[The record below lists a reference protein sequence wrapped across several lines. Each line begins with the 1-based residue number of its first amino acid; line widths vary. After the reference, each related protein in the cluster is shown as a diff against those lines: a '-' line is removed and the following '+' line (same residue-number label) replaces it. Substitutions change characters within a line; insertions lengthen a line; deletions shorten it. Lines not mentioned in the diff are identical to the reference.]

1 MATTKDSNKLTIY
14 KGGDED
20 YAFIPLDI
28 SENTHYNFTNSIIYN
43 DGSTYIKNITSDS
56 ELYKLVKDKL
66 LDASAPAIRD
76 KQEDPKNPTIS
87 INDGTYNINGYLAN
101 KMLTHIIKLYYI
113 ENFKYTL
120 DVSQYTAGD
129 DENTNVVKR
138 GNTYMF
144 TIIPELTTDVSV
156 LEASQSEDPNKK
168 YDIKF
173 SVDRNQTLTLTRIG
187 ATNNYILGGTLVIK
201 YDQSDNS
208 IKGDY
213 GTISTITNNNNTY
226 TFLIYLGSVYQQ
238 CTIQKIDGYN
248 TLSNLWDGKININ
261 LDETTITY
269 TNLKPGT
276 TTSCELHMKI
286 SKDVPIFSKHGS
298 RLNLYVAQGSDGM
311 DNSSLYKFK
320 INNIFI
326 PNKATVKAYFLQ
338 STLGYYKT
346 WVKTVNMVM
355 NLNDLFIEY
364 KVSGIFIIITDDDN
378 DEYISDH
385 TIISNKT
392 YYADPNQLLPNNINI
407 FKQGSTDHNIIFTS
421 PINNGNLELDGPPIF
436 LYDENN
442 KQTKIDQ
449 CETDNNIF
457 KDEEKYF
464 KYNSGNEFTVS
475 IDHKKNIIN
484 LNKYKHLMYEYI
496 NIPPYHYCDTQLTNA
511 DLSAYEG
518 ETKTFNVVYEVWS
531 RKKSDVTIINAPAKN
546 SNDDL
551 VLMDNSPSYELNNG
565 IDTNESET
573 VGGSTVGGSTVNQKI
588 EYTDTVTMYKLYSF
602 KLSKTDSTTGVYEYT
617 FTD

>member
-28 SENTHYNFTNSIIYN
+28 SENTHYDFTNSIIYN

-87 INDGTYNINGYLAN
+87 INDGTYNINGYLDN

-120 DVSQYTAGD
+120 DVSQYNAGD
-129 DENTNVVKR
+129 DENINVVKR

-144 TIIPELTTDVSV
+144 TIIPKLTTDVSV

-248 TLSNLWDGKININ
+248 TLSNLWEGKININ
-261 LDETTITY
+261 LDETAITY

-311 DNSSLYKFK
+311 DDSSLYKFK

-326 PNKATVKAYFLQ
+326 PNKATVKAYFIQ
-338 STLGYYKT
+338 STLGYYGT
-346 WVKTVNMVM
+346 WTRTVTMVM
-355 NLNDLFIEY
+355 NPNDLVQQQ
-364 KVSGIFIIITDDDN
+364 KVSGIFIIITDDNNYESIPD
-378 DEYISDH
+378 YA
-385 TIISNKT
+385 IISNKT
-392 YYADPNQLLPNNINI
+392 YYGDPNQQFNDI
-407 FKQGSTDHNIIFTS
+407 FKQGSTDHNKIFTS
-421 PINNGNLELDGPPIF
+421 PINNGNPKLDGPPIF

-457 KDEEKYF
+457 NDEEKYF
-464 KYNSGNEFTVS
+464 KYNSGKEFTVS
-475 IDHKKNIIN
+475 IGHEKNIIN

-496 NIPPYHYCDTQLTNA
+496 NIPPNHYCDTQLTNA

-518 ETKTFNVVYEVWS
+518 ESKTFNVVYEVWT
-531 RKKSDVTIINAPAKN
+531 RT
-546 SNDDL
+546 
-551 VLMDNSPSYELNNG
+551 E
-565 IDTNESET
+565 
-573 VGGSTVGGSTVNQKI
+573 GGSTIDSVNQKNK
-588 EYTDTVTMYKLYSF
+588 YTDKVTMYKLYSF

>member
-1 MATTKDSNKLTIY
+1 MATTKDSNKLTIIY
-14 KGGDED
+14 KGEQED

-28 SENTHYNFTNSIIYN
+28 SENTHYDFTNSIIRN

-76 KQEDPKNPTIS
+76 KQEDPKKPTIS
-87 INDGTYNINGYLAN
+87 INDGTYNINEYLTN

-120 DVSQYTAGD
+120 DVSQYNAGD
-129 DENTNVVKR
+129 DENINVVKR

-173 SVDRNQTLTLTRIG
+173 SVDRNQTLTLTRID

-226 TFLIYLGSVYQQ
+226 TFLIYLGSAYQQ

-248 TLSNLWDGKININ
+248 TLSNLWEGKININ
-261 LDETTITY
+261 LDETAITY

-311 DNSSLYKFK
+311 DDSSLYKFK

-326 PNKATVKAYFLQ
+326 PNKATVKAYFIQ
-338 STLGYYKT
+338 STLGYYGT
-346 WVKTVNMVM
+346 WERTVTMVM
-355 NLNDLFIEY
+355 NPNDLVQQQ

-378 DEYISDH
+378 YESIPDY

-392 YYADPNQLLPNNINI
+392 YYGEPNQQFNDI
-407 FKQGSTDHNIIFTS
+407 FKQGSTDHNKIFTS
-421 PINNGNLELDGPPIF
+421 PINNGNPKLDGPPIF

-457 KDEEKYF
+457 NDEEKYF
-464 KYNSGNEFTVS
+464 KYNSGKEFTVS
-475 IDHKKNIIN
+475 IDHEKNIIN

-496 NIPPYHYCDTQLTNA
+496 NIPPDHYCDTQLTNA

-518 ETKTFNVVYEVWS
+518 ETKTFNVVYEVWT
-531 RKKSDVTIINAPAKN
+531 RT
-546 SNDDL
+546 
-551 VLMDNSPSYELNNG
+551 E
-565 IDTNESET
+565 
-573 VGGSTVGGSTVNQKI
+573 GGSTIDSVNQKNK
-588 EYTDTVTMYKLYSF
+588 YTDKVTMYKLYSF

>member
-14 KGGDED
+14 KGEDED
-20 YAFIPLDI
+20 YAFIPLTFTED
-28 SENTHYNFTNSIIYN
+28 SSYKFTNSIIYN

-101 KMLTHIIKLYYI
+101 KMQTHIIKLYYI

-129 DENTNVVKR
+129 NENTNVVKR

-156 LEASQSEDPNKK
+156 LEASQSEDLNKK

-248 TLSNLWDGKININ
+248 TLSNLWEGKININ

-311 DNSSLYKFK
+311 VNSSLYKFK

-326 PNKATVKAYFLQ
+326 SNKATVKAYFLQ

-392 YYADPNQLLPNNINI
+392 YYGEPINNINI
-407 FKQGSTDHNIIFTS
+407 FKQGSTNHNIIFTS
-421 PINNGNLELDGPPIF
+421 PINNENPELDGPPIF

-449 CETDNNIF
+449 YETDNNIF
-457 KDEEKYF
+457 NDEEKYF

-496 NIPPYHYCDTQLTNA
+496 NIKPDHYCDTQLTNA

-531 RKKSDVTIINAPAKN
+531 RKTSLVGTAKK

-551 VLMDNSPSYELNNG
+551 VLMDNRPSYELNNR
-565 IDTNESET
+565 IDTNEWET
-573 VGGSTVGGSTVNQKI
+573 GTGSTVVNQKN
-588 EYTDTVTMYKLYSF
+588 EYTETVTMYKLYSF

-617 FTD
+617 FTN

>member
-14 KGGDED
+14 KVEDEE
-20 YAFIPLDI
+20 YAFIPLTFTED
-28 SENTHYNFTNSIIYN
+28 SSYKFTNSIIYN

-66 LDASAPAIRD
+66 LDTSAPAIRD

-87 INDGTYNINGYLAN
+87 INDGTYNINGYLDN

-120 DVSQYTAGD
+120 DVSQYNAGD
-129 DENTNVVKR
+129 DENINVVKR

-226 TFLIYLGSVYQQ
+226 TFLIYLGSAYQQ

-248 TLSNLWDGKININ
+248 TLSNLWEGKININ

-298 RLNLYVAQGSDGM
+298 LLNLYVAQGSDGM
-311 DNSSLYKFK
+311 DDSSLYKFK

-326 PNKATVKAYFLQ
+326 SNKATVKAYFLQ
-338 STLGYYKT
+338 STLGYYGT
-346 WVKTVNMVM
+346 WVRTVNMVM
-355 NLNDLFIEY
+355 NPNDVFQQQ

-378 DEYISDH
+378 YESIPDY

-392 YYADPNQLLPNNINI
+392 YYGDSNQQFNNI

-421 PINNGNLELDGPPIF
+421 PINNGNPELDGPPIF

-449 CETDNNIF
+449 YETDNNIF
-457 KDEEKYF
+457 NDEEKYF
-464 KYNSGNEFTVS
+464 KYNSGKEFTVS

-496 NIPPYHYCDTQLTNA
+496 NIPPNHYCDTQLTNA

-518 ETKTFNVVYEVWS
+518 ETKTFNVVYEVWT
-531 RKKSDVTIINAPAKN
+531 REKSLLYTINAPAKN

-551 VLMDNSPSYELNNG
+551 VLMDNRPSYELNNG
-565 IDTNESET
+565 IDTNDWGTE
-573 VGGSTVGGSTVNQKI
+573 GGSTIDSVNQKNK
-588 EYTDTVTMYKLYSF
+588 YTDKVTMYKLYSF

-617 FTD
+617 FTN

>member
-1 MATTKDSNKLTIY
+1 MATTKDSNKLTTIY

-28 SENTHYNFTNSIIYN
+28 SENTHYDFTNSIIYN
-43 DGSTYIKNITSDS
+43 DGSTYIKNIISDS

-87 INDGTYNINGYLAN
+87 INDGTYNINGYLDN

-120 DVSQYTAGD
+120 DVSQYNAGD
-129 DENTNVVKR
+129 DENINVVKR

-173 SVDRNQTLTLTRIG
+173 SVDRNQTLTLTRID

-226 TFLIYLGSVYQQ
+226 TFLIYLGSAYQQ

-248 TLSNLWDGKININ
+248 TLSNLWEGKININ
-261 LDETTITY
+261 LDETAIKY

-311 DNSSLYKFK
+311 DDSSLYKFK

-326 PNKATVKAYFLQ
+326 PNKATVKAYFIQ
-338 STLGYYKT
+338 STLGYYGT
-346 WVKTVNMVM
+346 WVRTVTMVM
-355 NLNDLFIEY
+355 NPNDLVQQQ

-378 DEYISDH
+378 YESIPDY

-392 YYADPNQLLPNNINI
+392 YYGDPNQQFNDI
-407 FKQGSTDHNIIFTS
+407 FKQGSTDHNKIFTS
-421 PINNGNLELDGPPIF
+421 PINNGNPELDGPPIF

-457 KDEEKYF
+457 NDEEKYF
-464 KYNSGNEFTVS
+464 KYNSGKEFTVS
-475 IDHKKNIIN
+475 KDHKKNIIN

-496 NIPPYHYCDTQLTNA
+496 NIPPDHYCDTQLTNA

-518 ETKTFNVVYEVWS
+518 ETKTFNVVYEVWT
-531 RKKSDVTIINAPAKN
+531 RT
-546 SNDDL
+546 
-551 VLMDNSPSYELNNG
+551 E
-565 IDTNESET
+565 
-573 VGGSTVGGSTVNQKI
+573 GGSTIDSVNQKNKYI
-588 EYTDTVTMYKLYSF
+588 DTVTMYKLYSF

>member
-1 MATTKDSNKLTIY
+1 MATTNDSNKLIIY
-14 KGGDED
+14 KGKQED
-20 YAFIPLDI
+20 YAFIPLDV
-28 SENTHYNFTNSIIYN
+28 SEGTYYDFTNSIIYN

-87 INDGTYNINGYLAN
+87 INDGTYNINGYLDN

-120 DVSQYTAGD
+120 DVSQYNAGD
-129 DENTNVVKR
+129 DENINVVKR

-173 SVDRNQTLTLTRIG
+173 SVDRNQTLTLTRID

-226 TFLIYLGSVYQQ
+226 TFLIYLGSAYQQ

-248 TLSNLWDGKININ
+248 TLSNLWEGKININ
-261 LDETTITY
+261 LDETAITY

-311 DNSSLYKFK
+311 DDSSLYKFK

-338 STLGYYKT
+338 STLGYYGT
-346 WVKTVNMVM
+346 WVRTVTMVM
-355 NLNDLFIEY
+355 NPNDLVQQQ
-364 KVSGIFIIITDDDN
+364 KVSGIFIIITDDNNYESIPD
-378 DEYISDH
+378 YA
-385 TIISNKT
+385 IISNKT
-392 YYADPNQLLPNNINI
+392 YYGDPNQQFNDI

-421 PINNGNLELDGPPIF
+421 PINNGNPKLDGPPIF

-457 KDEEKYF
+457 NDEEKYF
-464 KYNSGNEFTVS
+464 KYNSGKEFTVS
-475 IDHKKNIIN
+475 IDHEKNIIN

-496 NIPPYHYCDTQLTNA
+496 NIPPNHYCDTQLTNA

-518 ETKTFNVVYEVWS
+518 ETKTFNVVYEVWT
-531 RKKSDVTIINAPAKN
+531 RT
-546 SNDDL
+546 
-551 VLMDNSPSYELNNG
+551 E
-565 IDTNESET
+565 
-573 VGGSTVGGSTVNQKI
+573 GGSTIDSVNQKNK
-588 EYTDTVTMYKLYSF
+588 YTDKVTMYKLYSF

>member
-1 MATTKDSNKLTIY
+1 METTKDSNTITIY
-14 KGGDED
+14 KGENED
-20 YAFIPLDI
+20 YAFIPLDV
-28 SENTHYNFTNSIIYN
+28 SEGTYYDFTNGIIYN
-43 DGSTYIKNITSDS
+43 DGNTYIKNITPDS

-76 KQEDPKNPTIS
+76 KQEDSKNPTIS
-87 INDGTYNINGYLAN
+87 INDGAYNINGYLAN

-156 LEASQSEDPNKK
+156 LEASQSEDLNKK

-173 SVDRNQTLTLTRIG
+173 SVDRNQTLTLTRKG

-248 TLSNLWDGKININ
+248 TLSNLWEGKININ
-261 LDETTITY
+261 LDETAITY

-346 WVKTVNMVM
+346 WAKTVNMVM
-355 NLNDLFIEY
+355 NLNDLFIQY
-364 KVSGIFIIITDDDN
+364 KVSGIFIIITDN

-392 YYADPNQLLPNNINI
+392 YYADPNQLLPDNINI
-407 FKQGSTDHNIIFTS
+407 FKQGSTKHNIIFTS
-421 PINNGNLELDGPPIF
+421 PINNGNPELDGPPIF

-475 IDHKKNIIN
+475 IDHEKNIIN

-496 NIPPYHYCDTQLTNA
+496 NIPPDHYCNKQLTNA
-511 DLSAYEG
+511 DLSVYEG

-531 RKKSDVTIINAPAKN
+531 REKSHVTPAKN

-551 VLMDNSPSYELNNG
+551 VLMANRPSYELNNG
-565 IDTNESET
+565 IDTNES
-573 VGGSTVGGSTVNQKI
+573 GTVGGSTVNEKNK
-588 EYTDTVTMYKLYSF
+588 YTDTVTMYKLYSF

>member
-14 KGGDED
+14 KVEDEE
-20 YAFIPLDI
+20 YAFIPLTFTED
-28 SENTHYNFTNSIIYN
+28 SSYKFTNSIIYN

-66 LDASAPAIRD
+66 LDTSAPAIRD

-87 INDGTYNINGYLAN
+87 INDGTYNINEYLAN

-120 DVSQYTAGD
+120 DVSQYNAGD
-129 DENTNVVKR
+129 DENINVVKR

-226 TFLIYLGSVYQQ
+226 TFLIYLGSAYQQ

-248 TLSNLWDGKININ
+248 TLSNLWEGKININ
-261 LDETTITY
+261 LDETAITY

-311 DNSSLYKFK
+311 DDSSLYKFK

-326 PNKATVKAYFLQ
+326 SNKATVKAYFLQ
-338 STLGYYKT
+338 STLGYYGT
-346 WVKTVNMVM
+346 WVRTVTMVM
-355 NLNDLFIEY
+355 NPNDLVQQQ

-378 DEYISDH
+378 YESIPDY

-392 YYADPNQLLPNNINI
+392 YYGDSNQQFNNI

-421 PINNGNLELDGPPIF
+421 PINNGNPELDGPPIF

-449 CETDNNIF
+449 YETDNNIF
-457 KDEEKYF
+457 NDEEKYF
-464 KYNSGNEFTVS
+464 KYNSGKEFTVS

-496 NIPPYHYCDTQLTNA
+496 NIPPNHYCDTQLTNA

-518 ETKTFNVVYEVWS
+518 ETKTFNVVYEVWT
-531 RKKSDVTIINAPAKN
+531 REKSLLYTMNAPEKN

-551 VLMDNSPSYELNNG
+551 VLMDNRPSYELNNG
-565 IDTNESET
+565 IDTNDWGTE
-573 VGGSTVGGSTVNQKI
+573 GGSTIDSVNQKNK
-588 EYTDTVTMYKLYSF
+588 YTDKVTMYKLYSF

-617 FTD
+617 FTN

>member
-14 KGGDED
+14 KGEDED
-20 YAFIPLDI
+20 YAFIPLDV
-28 SENTHYNFTNSIIYN
+28 SESTYYDFTNSIIQN
-43 DGSTYIKNITSDS
+43 DASVYMKNIKQDSD
-56 ELYKLVKDKL
+56 LYNLINSSIINV
-66 LDASAPAIRD
+66 SPIRD
-76 KQEDPKNPTIS
+76 DTDPTIS

-120 DVSQYTAGD
+120 DVSQYTVGD

-144 TIIPELTTDVSV
+144 TIIPKLTTDVSV
-156 LEASQSEDPNKK
+156 LEASQSEDLNKK

-248 TLSNLWDGKININ
+248 TLSNLWEGKININ

-392 YYADPNQLLPNNINI
+392 YYGEPINNINI

-421 PINNGNLELDGPPIF
+421 PINNENPELDGPPIF

-449 CETDNNIF
+449 YETDNNIF
-457 KDEEKYF
+457 NDEEKYF
-464 KYNSGNEFTVS
+464 KYNSGKEFTVS

-496 NIPPYHYCDTQLTNA
+496 NIKPDHYCDTQLTNA

-531 RKKSDVTIINAPAKN
+531 RKTSLVSTINAPAKN

-551 VLMDNSPSYELNNG
+551 VLMDNRPSYELNNRT
-565 IDTNESET
+565 DTNEWET
-573 VGGSTVGGSTVNQKI
+573 GTGSIVTGGGTIVNQKN

-617 FTD
+617 FTN

>member
-14 KGGDED
+14 KGGNED

-28 SENTHYNFTNSIIYN
+28 SENTYYDFTNSIIYN

-87 INDGTYNINGYLAN
+87 INDGTYNINGYLDN

-120 DVSQYTAGD
+120 DVSQYNAGD
-129 DENTNVVKR
+129 DENINVVKR

-248 TLSNLWDGKININ
+248 TLSNLWEGKININ
-261 LDETTITY
+261 LDETAITY

-311 DNSSLYKFK
+311 DDSSLYKFK

-326 PNKATVKAYFLQ
+326 PNKATVKAYFIQ
-338 STLGYYKT
+338 STLGYYGT
-346 WVKTVNMVM
+346 WARTVTMVM
-355 NLNDLFIEY
+355 NPNDLVQQQ
-364 KVSGIFIIITDDDN
+364 KVSGIFIIITDDNNYESIPD
-378 DEYISDH
+378 Y

-392 YYADPNQLLPNNINI
+392 YYGDPNQQFNDI
-407 FKQGSTDHNIIFTS
+407 FKQGSTDHNSIFTS
-421 PINNGNLELDGPPIF
+421 PINNGNPERDGPPIF

-442 KQTKIDQ
+442 KQTKIDS

-457 KDEEKYF
+457 NDEEKYF
-464 KYNSGNEFTVS
+464 KYNSGKEFTVS
-475 IDHKKNIIN
+475 IGHEKNIIN

-496 NIPPYHYCDTQLTNA
+496 NIPPNHYCDMQLTNA

-518 ETKTFNVVYEVWS
+518 ETKTFNVVYEVWT
-531 RKKSDVTIINAPAKN
+531 RT
-546 SNDDL
+546 
-551 VLMDNSPSYELNNG
+551 E
-565 IDTNESET
+565 
-573 VGGSTVGGSTVNQKI
+573 GGSTIDSVNQKNK
-588 EYTDTVTMYKLYSF
+588 YTDKVTMYKLYSF

>member
-1 MATTKDSNKLTIY
+1 MATTKDSNKLTTIY

-28 SENTHYNFTNSIIYN
+28 SENTHYDFTNSIIYN

-76 KQEDPKNPTIS
+76 KQEYPKNHTIS
-87 INDGTYNINGYLAN
+87 INDGTYNINGYLDN

-173 SVDRNQTLTLTRIG
+173 SVDRNQTLTLTRID

-226 TFLIYLGSVYQQ
+226 TFLIYLGSAYQQ

-248 TLSNLWDGKININ
+248 TLSNLWEGKININ
-261 LDETTITY
+261 LDETAITY

-311 DNSSLYKFK
+311 DDSSLYKFK

-326 PNKATVKAYFLQ
+326 PNKATVKAYFIQ
-338 STLGYYKT
+338 STLGYYET
-346 WVKTVNMVM
+346 WARTVTMVM
-355 NLNDLFIEY
+355 NPNDLVQQQ
-364 KVSGIFIIITDDDN
+364 KVSGIFIIITDDNNYESIPD
-378 DEYISDH
+378 YA
-385 TIISNKT
+385 IISNKT
-392 YYADPNQLLPNNINI
+392 YYGDPNQQFNDI
-407 FKQGSTDHNIIFTS
+407 FKQGSTDHNKIFTS
-421 PINNGNLELDGPPIF
+421 PINNGNPKLDGPPIF

-457 KDEEKYF
+457 NDEEKYF
-464 KYNSGNEFTVS
+464 KYNSGKEFTVS
-475 IDHKKNIIN
+475 IDHEKNIIN

-496 NIPPYHYCDTQLTNA
+496 NIPPEHYCDTQLTNA

-518 ETKTFNVVYEVWS
+518 ETKTFNVVYEVWT
-531 RKKSDVTIINAPAKN
+531 RT
-546 SNDDL
+546 
-551 VLMDNSPSYELNNG
+551 E
-565 IDTNESET
+565 
-573 VGGSTVGGSTVNQKI
+573 GGSTIDSVNQKNK
-588 EYTDTVTMYKLYSF
+588 YTDKVTMYKLYSF

>member
-14 KGGDED
+14 EGENED
-20 YAFIPLDI
+20 YAFIPLDV
-28 SENTHYNFTNSIIYN
+28 SEDTHYVFTNSIIQN
-43 DGSTYIKNITSDS
+43 DASVYMKNIKQDSD
-56 ELYKLVKDKL
+56 LYNLINSSIINVL
-66 LDASAPAIRD
+66 PIRD
-76 KQEDPKNPTIS
+76 ATIS
-87 INDGTYNINGYLAN
+87 INYGTYNIDGYLAN

-173 SVDRNQTLTLTRIG
+173 SVDRNQTLTLTRID

-226 TFLIYLGSVYQQ
+226 TFLIYLGSAYQQ

-248 TLSNLWDGKININ
+248 TLSNLWEGKININ
-261 LDETTITY
+261 LDETAITY

-311 DNSSLYKFK
+311 DDSSLYKFK

-338 STLGYYKT
+338 STLGYYGT
-346 WVKTVNMVM
+346 WARTVTMVM
-355 NLNDLFIEY
+355 NPNDLVQQQ
-364 KVSGIFIIITDDDN
+364 KVSGIFIIITDDNNYESIPD
-378 DEYISDH
+378 YI
-385 TIISNKT
+385 IISNKT
-392 YYADPNQLLPNNINI
+392 YYGEPNQQFNNI

-421 PINNGNLELDGPPIF
+421 PINNGNPELDGPPIF

-449 CETDNNIF
+449 HETDNNIF
-457 KDEEKYF
+457 NDEEKYF
-464 KYNSGNEFTVS
+464 KYNSGKEFTAS
-475 IDHKKNIIN
+475 IDHEKNIIN

-496 NIPPYHYCDTQLTNA
+496 NIPPNHYCDTQLTNA

-518 ETKTFNVVYEVWS
+518 ETKTFNVVYEVWT
-531 RKKSDVTIINAPAKN
+531 RT
-546 SNDDL
+546 
-551 VLMDNSPSYELNNG
+551 E
-565 IDTNESET
+565 
-573 VGGSTVGGSTVNQKI
+573 GGSTIDSVNQKNK
-588 EYTDTVTMYKLYSF
+588 YTDKVTMYKLYSF

>member
-1 MATTKDSNKLTIY
+1 MATTKDSNKLTIIY
-14 KGGDED
+14 KGEQED

-28 SENTHYNFTNSIIYN
+28 SENTHYDFTNSIIRN
-43 DGSTYIKNITSDS
+43 DGSTYITNITSDS

-76 KQEDPKNPTIS
+76 KQKDPKNPTIS
-87 INDGTYNINGYLAN
+87 INSGTYNINGYLDN

-120 DVSQYTAGD
+120 DVSQYNAGD
-129 DENTNVVKR
+129 DENINVVKR

-226 TFLIYLGSVYQQ
+226 TFLIYLGSAYQQ

-248 TLSNLWDGKININ
+248 TLSNLWEGKININ
-261 LDETTITY
+261 LDETAITY

-311 DNSSLYKFK
+311 DDSSLYKFK

-346 WVKTVNMVM
+346 WVRTVTMVM
-355 NLNDLFIEY
+355 NPNDLVQQQ

-378 DEYISDH
+378 YESIPDY

-392 YYADPNQLLPNNINI
+392 YYGDPNQQFNDI
-407 FKQGSTDHNIIFTS
+407 FKQGSTDHNKIFTS
-421 PINNGNLELDGPPIF
+421 PINNGNPERDGPPIF

-457 KDEEKYF
+457 NDEEKYF
-464 KYNSGNEFTVS
+464 KYNSGKEFTVS
-475 IDHKKNIIN
+475 IDHEKNIIN

-496 NIPPYHYCDTQLTNA
+496 NIPPNHYCDTQLTNA

-518 ETKTFNVVYEVWS
+518 ETKTFNVVYEVWT
-531 RKKSDVTIINAPAKN
+531 RT
-546 SNDDL
+546 
-551 VLMDNSPSYELNNG
+551 E
-565 IDTNESET
+565 
-573 VGGSTVGGSTVNQKI
+573 GGSTIDSVNQKNK
-588 EYTDTVTMYKLYSF
+588 YTDKVTMYKLYSF

>member
-1 MATTKDSNKLTIY
+1 MATTKDSNKLTTIY

-28 SENTHYNFTNSIIYN
+28 SENTHYDFTNSIIYN
-43 DGSTYIKNITSDS
+43 DGSTYIKNIISDS

-87 INDGTYNINGYLAN
+87 INDGTYNINGYLDN

-120 DVSQYTAGD
+120 DVSQYNAGD
-129 DENTNVVKR
+129 DENINVVKR

-173 SVDRNQTLTLTRIG
+173 SVDRNQTLTLTRID

-226 TFLIYLGSVYQQ
+226 TFLIYLGSAYQQ

-248 TLSNLWDGKININ
+248 TLSNLWEGKININ
-261 LDETTITY
+261 LDETSIKY

-311 DNSSLYKFK
+311 DDSSLYKFK

-326 PNKATVKAYFLQ
+326 PNKATVKAYFIQ
-338 STLGYYKT
+338 STLGYYGT
-346 WVKTVNMVM
+346 WARTVTMVM
-355 NLNDLFIEY
+355 NPNDLVQQQ

-378 DEYISDH
+378 YESIPDS

-392 YYADPNQLLPNNINI
+392 YYGDPNQQFNDI
-407 FKQGSTDHNIIFTS
+407 FKQGSTDHNKIFTS
-421 PINNGNLELDGPPIF
+421 PINNGNPELDGPPIF

-457 KDEEKYF
+457 NDEEKYF
-464 KYNSGNEFTVS
+464 KYNSGKEFTVS
-475 IDHKKNIIN
+475 IDHEKNIIN

-496 NIPPYHYCDTQLTNA
+496 NIPPDHYCDTQLTNA

-518 ETKTFNVVYEVWS
+518 ETKTFNVVYEVWT
-531 RKKSDVTIINAPAKN
+531 RT
-546 SNDDL
+546 
-551 VLMDNSPSYELNNG
+551 E
-565 IDTNESET
+565 
-573 VGGSTVGGSTVNQKI
+573 GGSTIDSVNQKNK
-588 EYTDTVTMYKLYSF
+588 YTDIVTMYKLYSF

>member
-1 MATTKDSNKLTIY
+1 METTKDSNTITIY
-14 KGGDED
+14 KGENED
-20 YAFIPLDI
+20 YAFIPLDV
-28 SENTHYNFTNSIIYN
+28 SEGTYYDFTNSIIYN
-43 DGSTYIKNITSDS
+43 DGNTYIKNITSDS

-173 SVDRNQTLTLTRIG
+173 SVDRNQTLTLTRKG

-248 TLSNLWDGKININ
+248 TLSNLWEGKININ
-261 LDETTITY
+261 LDETSITY

-338 STLGYYKT
+338 STLEYYKT
-346 WVKTVNMVM
+346 WEKTVNMVM
-355 NLNDLFIEY
+355 NLNDPFIQY
-364 KVSGIFIIITDDDN
+364 KVSGIFIIITDN

-392 YYADPNQLLPNNINI
+392 YYADPNQLLPDNINI
-407 FKQGSTDHNIIFTS
+407 FKQGSTKHNIIFTS
-421 PINNGNLELDGPPIF
+421 PINNGNPELDGPPIF

-475 IDHKKNIIN
+475 IDHEKNIIN

-496 NIPPYHYCDTQLTNA
+496 NIPPDHYCNKQLTNA
-511 DLSAYEG
+511 DLSVYEG

-531 RKKSDVTIINAPAKN
+531 RKKSHVTPAKN

-551 VLMDNSPSYELNNG
+551 VLMANRPSYELNNG
-565 IDTNESET
+565 IDTNES
-573 VGGSTVGGSTVNQKI
+573 GTVGGSTVNEKNK
-588 EYTDTVTMYKLYSF
+588 YTDTVTMYKLYSF

>member
-1 MATTKDSNKLTIY
+1 MATTKDSNKLTTIY
-14 KGGDED
+14 KVEGEE

-28 SENTHYNFTNSIIYN
+28 SENTHYDFTNSIIRN

-76 KQEDPKNPTIS
+76 KQEGPKNPTIS
-87 INDGTYNINGYLAN
+87 INDGTYNINGYLDN

-120 DVSQYTAGD
+120 DVSQYNAGD
-129 DENTNVVKR
+129 DENINVVKR

-226 TFLIYLGSVYQQ
+226 TFLIYLGSAYQQ

-248 TLSNLWDGKININ
+248 TLSNLWEGKININ
-261 LDETTITY
+261 LDETAITY

-311 DNSSLYKFK
+311 DDSSLYKFK

-326 PNKATVKAYFLQ
+326 PNKATVKAYFIQ
-338 STLGYYKT
+338 STLGYYGT
-346 WVKTVNMVM
+346 WARTVTMVM
-355 NLNDLFIEY
+355 NPNDLVQQQ

-378 DEYISDH
+378 YESIPDY

-392 YYADPNQLLPNNINI
+392 YYGEPNQQFNNI
-407 FKQGSTDHNIIFTS
+407 FKQDSTDHNIIFTS
-421 PINNGNLELDGPPIF
+421 PINNGNPELDGPPIF

-449 CETDNNIF
+449 YETDNNIF
-457 KDEEKYF
+457 NDEEKYF
-464 KYNSGNEFTVS
+464 KYNSGKEFTVS

-484 LNKYKHLMYEYI
+484 LNKYKHLMYKYI
-496 NIPPYHYCDTQLTNA
+496 NIPPDHYCDTQLTNA

-518 ETKTFNVVYEVWS
+518 ETKTFNVVYEVWT
-531 RKKSDVTIINAPAKN
+531 RTD
-546 SNDDL
+546 
-551 VLMDNSPSYELNNG
+551 
-565 IDTNESET
+565 
-573 VGGSTVGGSTVNQKI
+573 GGSTIDSVNQKNK
-588 EYTDTVTMYKLYSF
+588 YTDKVTMYKLYSF

>member
-28 SENTHYNFTNSIIYN
+28 SENTHYDFTNSIIYN

-56 ELYKLVKDKL
+56 ELYKLIKDKL

-226 TFLIYLGSVYQQ
+226 TFLIYLGSAYQQ

-248 TLSNLWDGKININ
+248 TLSNLWEGKININ
-261 LDETTITY
+261 LDETAITY

-311 DNSSLYKFK
+311 VNSSLYKFK

-346 WVKTVNMVM
+346 WEKTVNMVM

-364 KVSGIFIIITDDDN
+364 KVSGIFIIITDN

-421 PINNGNLELDGPPIF
+421 PINNGNPERDGPPIF

-449 CETDNNIF
+449 YETDNNIF

-464 KYNSGNEFTVS
+464 KYNSGQEFTVS
-475 IDHKKNIIN
+475 IDHEKNIIN

-496 NIPPYHYCDTQLTNA
+496 NIKPDHYCGKQLTNA

-551 VLMDNSPSYELNNG
+551 VLMDNRPSYELNNG
-565 IDTNESET
+565 IDTNEPGT
-573 VGGSTVGGSTVNQKI
+573 VGGTTVNQKY

>member
-1 MATTKDSNKLTIY
+1 MATTKDSNKLTIIY
-14 KGGDED
+14 KGGNED

-28 SENTHYNFTNSIIYN
+28 SENTHYDFTNSIIYN
-43 DGSTYIKNITSDS
+43 DGSTYIKNIISDS

-76 KQEDPKNPTIS
+76 KQEDPKNHTIS
-87 INDGTYNINGYLAN
+87 INDGTYNINGYLDN

-120 DVSQYTAGD
+120 DVSQYNAGD
-129 DENTNVVKR
+129 DENINVVKR

-173 SVDRNQTLTLTRIG
+173 SVDRNQTLTLTRID

-226 TFLIYLGSVYQQ
+226 TFLIYLGSAYQQ

-248 TLSNLWDGKININ
+248 TLSNLWEGKININ
-261 LDETTITY
+261 LDETAIKY

-311 DNSSLYKFK
+311 DDSSLYKFK

-326 PNKATVKAYFLQ
+326 PNKATVKAYFIQ
-338 STLGYYKT
+338 STLGYYGT
-346 WVKTVNMVM
+346 WVRTVTMVM
-355 NLNDLFIEY
+355 NPNDLVQQQ

-378 DEYISDH
+378 YESIPDY

-392 YYADPNQLLPNNINI
+392 YYGDPNQQFNDI
-407 FKQGSTDHNIIFTS
+407 FKQGSTDHNKIFTS

-457 KDEEKYF
+457 NDEEKYF
-464 KYNSGNEFTVS
+464 KYNSGKEFTVS
-475 IDHKKNIIN
+475 KDHKKNIIN

-496 NIPPYHYCDTQLTNA
+496 NIPPDHYCDTQLTNA

-518 ETKTFNVVYEVWS
+518 ETKTFNVVYEVWT
-531 RKKSDVTIINAPAKN
+531 RT
-546 SNDDL
+546 
-551 VLMDNSPSYELNNG
+551 E
-565 IDTNESET
+565 
-573 VGGSTVGGSTVNQKI
+573 GGSTIDSVNKKNK
-588 EYTDTVTMYKLYSF
+588 YTDKVTMYKLYSF

>member
-14 KGGDED
+14 KGEDED
-20 YAFIPLDI
+20 YAFIPLTFTED
-28 SENTHYNFTNSIIYN
+28 SSYKFTNSIIYN

-144 TIIPELTTDVSV
+144 TIIPKLTTDVSV

-248 TLSNLWDGKININ
+248 TLSNLWEGKININ

-364 KVSGIFIIITDDDN
+364 KVSGIFIIITDN

-407 FKQGSTDHNIIFTS
+407 FKQGSTDHNSIFTS
-421 PINNGNLELDGPPIF
+421 PINNGNPELDGPPIF

-496 NIPPYHYCDTQLTNA
+496 NIKPDHYCDKQLTNA

-551 VLMDNSPSYELNNG
+551 VLMANRPSYELNNG

-573 VGGSTVGGSTVNQKI
+573 VGGSTVGGSTVNEKY

>member
-1 MATTKDSNKLTIY
+1 MATTKDSNTLTIY

-28 SENTHYNFTNSIIYN
+28 SENTHYDFTNSIIYN

-129 DENTNVVKR
+129 DENTNVIKR

-144 TIIPELTTDVSV
+144 TIIPKLTTDVSV

-173 SVDRNQTLTLTRIG
+173 SVDRNQTLTLTRKD

-226 TFLIYLGSVYQQ
+226 TFLIYLGSAYQQ

-261 LDETTITY
+261 LDETDITY

-346 WVKTVNMVM
+346 WAKTVNMVM
-355 NLNDLFIEY
+355 NLNDLFIQY

-378 DEYISDH
+378 KEYISDH

-392 YYADPNQLLPNNINI
+392 YYRDPNQQFDNINI

-421 PINNGNLELDGPPIF
+421 PINNENPELDGPPIF

-449 CETDNNIF
+449 HETDNNIF
-457 KDEEKYF
+457 NDEEKYF

-475 IDHKKNIIN
+475 KDHEKNIIN

-496 NIPPYHYCDTQLTNA
+496 NIPPDHYCDTQLTNA
-511 DLSAYEG
+511 DLRAYEG

-531 RKKSDVTIINAPAKN
+531 RKKSLVNNINAPAKN

-551 VLMDNSPSYELNNG
+551 VLMANRPSYELNNK
-565 IDTNESET
+565 IDTDEWET
-573 VGGSTVGGSTVNQKI
+573 EGGTTVEGSTTVTQKY

-617 FTD
+617 FTN

>member
-28 SENTHYNFTNSIIYN
+28 SENTHYDFTNSIIYN

-87 INDGTYNINGYLAN
+87 INDGTYNINEYLDN

-173 SVDRNQTLTLTRIG
+173 SVDRNQTLTLTRID

-226 TFLIYLGSVYQQ
+226 TFLIYLGSAYQQ

-248 TLSNLWDGKININ
+248 TLSNLWEGKININ
-261 LDETTITY
+261 LDETAITY

-311 DNSSLYKFK
+311 DDSSLYKFK

-326 PNKATVKAYFLQ
+326 PNKATVKAYFIQ
-338 STLGYYKT
+338 STLGYYGT
-346 WVKTVNMVM
+346 WVRTVTMVM
-355 NLNDLFIEY
+355 NPNDLVQQQ

-378 DEYISDH
+378 YESIPDY

-392 YYADPNQLLPNNINI
+392 YYGDPNQQFNDI

-421 PINNGNLELDGPPIF
+421 PINNGNPKLDGPPIF

-449 CETDNNIF
+449 YKTDNNIF
-457 KDEEKYF
+457 NDEEKYF
-464 KYNSGNEFTVS
+464 KYNSGKEFTVS
-475 IDHKKNIIN
+475 IDHEKNIIN

-496 NIPPYHYCDTQLTNA
+496 NIPPNHYCDTQLTNA

-518 ETKTFNVVYEVWS
+518 ETKTFNVVYEVWT
-531 RKKSDVTIINAPAKN
+531 RT
-546 SNDDL
+546 
-551 VLMDNSPSYELNNG
+551 E
-565 IDTNESET
+565 
-573 VGGSTVGGSTVNQKI
+573 GGSTIDSVNQKI
-588 EYTDTVTMYKLYSF
+588 KYTDTVTMYKLYSF

>member
-28 SENTHYNFTNSIIYN
+28 SENTHYDFTNSIIYN

-101 KMLTHIIKLYYI
+101 KILTHIIKLYYI

-129 DENTNVVKR
+129 DENTNVIKR

-248 TLSNLWDGKININ
+248 TLSNLWEGKININ

-311 DNSSLYKFK
+311 VNSSLYKFK

-326 PNKATVKAYFLQ
+326 PNKATVKVYFLQ

-355 NLNDLFIEY
+355 NLNDLFIQY
-364 KVSGIFIIITDDDN
+364 KVSGIFIIITDN

-392 YYADPNQLLPNNINI
+392 YYGEPINNINI
-407 FKQGSTDHNIIFTS
+407 FKQGSTVHNSIFTS
-421 PINNGNLELDGPPIF
+421 PINNENPELDGPPIF

-449 CETDNNIF
+449 YDTDNNIF

-496 NIPPYHYCDTQLTNA
+496 NIIPDHYCDTQLTNA

-531 RKKSDVTIINAPAKN
+531 RKRSHVNIINAPAKN

-551 VLMDNSPSYELNNG
+551 VLMANRPSYELNNI
-565 IDTNESET
+565 IDTNESGT
-573 VGGSTVGGSTVNQKI
+573 VEGSTTVTQKY

-617 FTD
+617 FTN

>member
-1 MATTKDSNKLTIY
+1 MATTKDSNKLTIIY
-14 KGGDED
+14 KGEQED

-28 SENTHYNFTNSIIYN
+28 SENTHYDFTNSIIRN

-87 INDGTYNINGYLAN
+87 INDGTYNINGYLDN

-120 DVSQYTAGD
+120 DVSQYNAGD
-129 DENTNVVKR
+129 DENINVVKR

-226 TFLIYLGSVYQQ
+226 AFLIYLGSAYQQ

-248 TLSNLWDGKININ
+248 TLSNLWEGKININ
-261 LDETTITY
+261 LDETAITY

-311 DNSSLYKFK
+311 DDSSLYKFK

-338 STLGYYKT
+338 STLGYYGT
-346 WVKTVNMVM
+346 WARTVTMVM
-355 NLNDLFIEY
+355 NPNDLVQQQ
-364 KVSGIFIIITDDDN
+364 KVSGIFIIITDDNNYESIPD
-378 DEYISDH
+378 YA
-385 TIISNKT
+385 IISNKT
-392 YYADPNQLLPNNINI
+392 YYGDPNQQFNDI
-407 FKQGSTDHNIIFTS
+407 FKQGSTDHNKIFTS
-421 PINNGNLELDGPPIF
+421 PINNGNPKLDGPPIF

-457 KDEEKYF
+457 NDEEKYF
-464 KYNSGNEFTVS
+464 KYNSGKEFTVS
-475 IDHKKNIIN
+475 IDHEKNIIN

-496 NIPPYHYCDTQLTNA
+496 NIPPEHYCDTQLTNA

-518 ETKTFNVVYEVWS
+518 ETKTFNVVYEVWT
-531 RKKSDVTIINAPAKN
+531 RT
-546 SNDDL
+546 
-551 VLMDNSPSYELNNG
+551 E
-565 IDTNESET
+565 
-573 VGGSTVGGSTVNQKI
+573 GGSTIDSVNQKNK
-588 EYTDTVTMYKLYSF
+588 YTDKVTMYKLYSF

>member
-14 KGGDED
+14 KGEDED
-20 YAFIPLDI
+20 YAFIPLDV
-28 SENTHYNFTNSIIYN
+28 SESTYYDFTNSIIQN
-43 DGSTYIKNITSDS
+43 DASVYMKNIKQDSD
-56 ELYKLVKDKL
+56 LYNLINSSIINV
-66 LDASAPAIRD
+66 SPIRD
-76 KQEDPKNPTIS
+76 DTDPTIS

-156 LEASQSEDPNKK
+156 LEASQSEDLNKK

-248 TLSNLWDGKININ
+248 TLSNLWEGKININ

-355 NLNDLFIEY
+355 NLNDLFIQY

-392 YYADPNQLLPNNINI
+392 YYGEPINNINI

-421 PINNGNLELDGPPIF
+421 PINNENPELDGPPIF

-449 CETDNNIF
+449 YETDNNIF
-457 KDEEKYF
+457 NDEEKYF
-464 KYNSGNEFTVS
+464 KYNSGKEFTVS

-496 NIPPYHYCDTQLTNA
+496 NIKPDHYCDTQLTNA

-531 RKKSDVTIINAPAKN
+531 RKTSLVSTINAPAKN

-551 VLMDNSPSYELNNG
+551 VLMDNRPSYELNNRT
-565 IDTNESET
+565 DTNEWET
-573 VGGSTVGGSTVNQKI
+573 GTGSIVTGGGTIVNQKN

-617 FTD
+617 FTN

>member
-28 SENTHYNFTNSIIYN
+28 SENTHYDFTNSIIYN

-101 KMLTHIIKLYYI
+101 KMLAHIIKLYYI

-120 DVSQYTAGD
+120 DVSQYNAGD
-129 DENTNVVKR
+129 DENINVVKR

-144 TIIPELTTDVSV
+144 TIIPELTTDVSI

-226 TFLIYLGSVYQQ
+226 TFLIYLGSAYQQ

-248 TLSNLWDGKININ
+248 TLSNLWEGKININ

-326 PNKATVKAYFLQ
+326 SNKATVKAYFLQ

-346 WVKTVNMVM
+346 WAKTVNMVM
-355 NLNDLFIEY
+355 NLNDLFIQY
-364 KVSGIFIIITDDDN
+364 KVSGIFIIITDN

-392 YYADPNQLLPNNINI
+392 YYGEPINNINI
-407 FKQGSTDHNIIFTS
+407 FKQGSTVHNSIFTS
-421 PINNGNLELDGPPIF
+421 PINNGNPELDGPPIF

-457 KDEEKYF
+457 NDEEKYF
-464 KYNSGNEFTVS
+464 KYNSGKEFTVS
-475 IDHKKNIIN
+475 TDHEKNIIN

-496 NIPPYHYCDTQLTNA
+496 NIKPDHYCDTQLTNA

-531 RKKSDVTIINAPAKN
+531 RKRSHVNIINAPAKN

-551 VLMDNSPSYELNNG
+551 VLMANRPSYELNNK
-565 IDTNESET
+565 IDTDEWET
-573 VGGSTVGGSTVNQKI
+573 EGGTTVEGSTTVTQKY

-617 FTD
+617 FTN

>member
-1 MATTKDSNKLTIY
+1 
-14 KGGDED
+14 
-20 YAFIPLDI
+20 
-28 SENTHYNFTNSIIYN
+28 
-43 DGSTYIKNITSDS
+43 
-56 ELYKLVKDKL
+56 
-66 LDASAPAIRD
+66 
-76 KQEDPKNPTIS
+76 
-87 INDGTYNINGYLAN
+87 
-101 KMLTHIIKLYYI
+101 
-113 ENFKYTL
+113 
-120 DVSQYTAGD
+120 
-129 DENTNVVKR
+129 
-138 GNTYMF
+138 
-144 TIIPELTTDVSV
+144 
-156 LEASQSEDPNKK
+156 
-168 YDIKF
+168 
-173 SVDRNQTLTLTRIG
+173 
-187 ATNNYILGGTLVIK
+187 
-201 YDQSDNS
+201 
-208 IKGDY
+208 
-213 GTISTITNNNNTY
+213 
-226 TFLIYLGSVYQQ
+226 
-238 CTIQKIDGYN
+238 
-248 TLSNLWDGKININ
+248 
-261 LDETTITY
+261 
-269 TNLKPGT
+269 
-276 TTSCELHMKI
+276 MKI

-346 WVKTVNMVM
+346 WAKTVNMVM
-355 NLNDLFIEY
+355 NLNDLFIQY

-392 YYADPNQLLPNNINI
+392 YYKDPNQQFDNINI

-421 PINNGNLELDGPPIF
+421 PINNENPELDGPPIF

-449 CETDNNIF
+449 HETDNNIF
-457 KDEEKYF
+457 NDEEKYF

-475 IDHKKNIIN
+475 KDHEKNIIN

-496 NIPPYHYCDTQLTNA
+496 NIKPDHYCDTQLTNA

-531 RKKSDVTIINAPAKN
+531 RKKSHVNILNAPAKN

-551 VLMDNSPSYELNNG
+551 VLMDNRPSYELNNG

-573 VGGSTVGGSTVNQKI
+573 VGGSTVNEKY

>member
-1 MATTKDSNKLTIY
+1 MATTKDSNKLTTIY
-14 KGGDED
+14 KVEGEE

-28 SENTHYNFTNSIIYN
+28 SENTHYDFTNSIIRN
-43 DGSTYIKNITSDS
+43 DGSTYIKNIISDS

-87 INDGTYNINGYLAN
+87 INDGTYNINGYLDN

-120 DVSQYTAGD
+120 DVSQYNAGD
-129 DENTNVVKR
+129 DENINVVKR

-226 TFLIYLGSVYQQ
+226 TFLIYLGSAYQQ

-248 TLSNLWDGKININ
+248 TLSNLWEGKININ
-261 LDETTITY
+261 LDETAITY

-298 RLNLYVAQGSDGM
+298 LLNLYVAQGSDGM
-311 DNSSLYKFK
+311 DDSSLYKFK

-326 PNKATVKAYFLQ
+326 PNKATVKAYFIQ
-338 STLGYYKT
+338 STLGYYGT
-346 WVKTVNMVM
+346 WARTVTMVM
-355 NLNDLFIEY
+355 NPNDLVQQQ

-378 DEYISDH
+378 YESIPDS

-392 YYADPNQLLPNNINI
+392 YYGDPNQQFNDI

-421 PINNGNLELDGPPIF
+421 PINNGNPELDGPPIF

-449 CETDNNIF
+449 YETDNNIF
-457 KDEEKYF
+457 NDEEKYF
-464 KYNSGNEFTVS
+464 KYNSGKEFTVS

-484 LNKYKHLMYEYI
+484 LNKYKHLMYKYI
-496 NIPPYHYCDTQLTNA
+496 NIPPDHYCDTQLTNA

-518 ETKTFNVVYEVWS
+518 ETKTFNVVYEVWT
-531 RKKSDVTIINAPAKN
+531 RTD
-546 SNDDL
+546 
-551 VLMDNSPSYELNNG
+551 
-565 IDTNESET
+565 
-573 VGGSTVGGSTVNQKI
+573 GGSTIDSVNQKNK
-588 EYTDTVTMYKLYSF
+588 YTDKVTMYKLYSF